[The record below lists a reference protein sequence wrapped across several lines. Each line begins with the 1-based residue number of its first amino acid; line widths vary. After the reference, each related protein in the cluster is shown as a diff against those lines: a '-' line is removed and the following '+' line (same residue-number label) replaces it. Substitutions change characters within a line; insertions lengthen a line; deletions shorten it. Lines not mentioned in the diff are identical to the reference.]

1 MKLNR
6 AMQHQSRTQTRMRM
20 SCLMLALTFIT
31 AVATPDAHATN
42 VKVAQYSTAPHA
54 DKISVN
60 LLALQRKAAMQQT
73 TLATV
78 AHTNAVTKTQGTGIV
93 LDIIMNRLD
102 PAIMQKLKLPGV
114 AIRYASIKYRRI
126 SAVISNPALLYQ
138 LANIPEV
145 RSIRPEYGAMTR
157 VGSVTSRADVALKSD
172 IAKATFSM
180 DGTGQKVGI
189 LSDSFA
195 CNGNRDANTLPAA
208 GVAGTLTGSPS
219 QDSGDLPVSVQLL
232 SDLSNPPTC
241 TDEGAGMGELVHDI
255 APGAAMAF
263 ATAFGSQ
270 AGFAQGITKLCSAPV
285 NATVV
290 VDDVAFFAEPM
301 YQDGIIAQAAA
312 ACVASGVPYYSSA
325 GNSANRAFRQT
336 FTDINP
342 VDDQAVPPTGNDL
355 HRWRTTTATIRDGFI
370 AVTLQPNEKFTAVLQ
385 WNQPFDSISAGNGS
399 QIDMDLYIAPTPD
412 VAGFQ
417 PANLLAV
424 SLGNQGTTG
433 APAGDAVEIAGYT
446 NTTGAV
452 RTVYV
457 AVDHFKGSQTTIPQ
471 NAATPVEL
479 RLVFFGGGTIEGIT
493 NATSAFGGPTVYGH
507 NMATGVSSV
516 AAVPWFDTAL
526 FNPNFTPTIATDP
539 EPFTARGGTLT
550 VQFNT
555 AGAYAPRSS
564 FEPDI
569 SSVDGNNTRF
579 FGSALNLGG
588 AFGEPDAFPN
598 FFGTSAAAPN
608 AAAVASL
615 IRQRNSSRTPAQ
627 VNMALESTAIDI
639 TGARAATGDDDVS
652 GIGLI
657 DANAAITSVPASADL
672 AITNTDSPDPVTAGN
687 NLTYTIRVTNNGPT
701 SPATGVVLTDTIDAG
716 VTFISAT
723 PSQGAACTRA
733 GVTVTC
739 NLGNVTTATPA
750 TVTVVVNPNAAG
762 GINNSATV
770 AGAEPDPVAANN
782 SAAQATVV
790 NAPPTPPAVASGG
803 GGGCTLGHTGRL
815 DPVLP
820 VLMLLSMLTLWRR
833 KRS

>member
-1 MKLNR
+1 
-6 AMQHQSRTQTRMRM
+6 
-20 SCLMLALTFIT
+20 MLALTIISGIT
-31 AVATPDAHATN
+31 MQDAGAANT
-42 VKVAQYSTAPHA
+42 KVAQYSTAPHA

-73 TLATV
+73 TLAAV
-78 AHTNAVTKTQGTGIV
+78 AHTNAVTRTQGTGIV
-93 LDIIMNRLD
+93 LDIVMNRLD
-102 PAIMQKLKLPGV
+102 PAIVQKLKLPGV
-114 AIRYASIKYRRI
+114 TIRYASMKYQRV

-138 LANIPEV
+138 LANMPEV
-145 RSIRPEYGAMTR
+145 RSIRPEYGALTH

-172 IAKATFSM
+172 IAKATFSL

-219 QDSGDLPVSVQLL
+219 QDSSDLPASVQLL
-232 SDLSNPPTC
+232 SDLSNPATSGC

-263 ATAFGSQ
+263 ATAFVSQ
-270 AGFAQGITKLCSAPV
+270 AGFAQGITNLCSAPV

-290 VDDVAFFAEPM
+290 VDDVGFFTEPM
-301 YQDGIIAQAAA
+301 YQDGIVAQAAA

-355 HRWRTTTATIRDGFI
+355 HQWRTTTGTIRDGFI
-370 AVTLQPNEKFTAVLQ
+370 AVTLQPNKKFTAVLQ
-385 WNQPFDSISAGNGS
+385 WNQPFDSVSPGNGS

-412 VAGFQ
+412 VAGLQ

-446 NTTGAV
+446 NTTGIA

-493 NATSAFGGPTVYGH
+493 NATSTFGGPTIYGH
-507 NMATGVSSV
+507 PMATGVSSV

-627 VNMALESTAIDI
+627 INAALESTAIDI
-639 TGARAATGDDDVS
+639 TGARAATGDDDVT

-672 AITNTDSPDPVTAGN
+672 AVTNTDSPDPVVVGN
-687 NLTYTIRVTNNGPT
+687 NLTYTLTVTNNGPT

-716 VTFISAT
+716 VTFVSAT
-723 PSQGAACTRA
+723 PSQGAPCTRA

-739 NLGNVTTATPA
+739 NLGNVTAATPA
-750 TVTVVVNPNAAG
+750 TVRVVVKPNAAG
-762 GINNSATV
+762 GINNSTTV
-770 AGAEPDPVAANN
+770 VGAEPDPVAANS

-790 NAPPTPPAVASGG
+790 NATPPPPVASGG
-803 GGGCTLGHTGRL
+803 GGGCTISPPSGTF
-815 DPVLP
+815 DPLLP
-820 VLMLLSMLTLWRR
+820 VLGMLFILSAWRR
-833 KRS
+833 RRM